1 MQDQSASQP
10 PAGCPAHRGQSGRPL
25 PLYGLEFAATPDSH
39 YRRLREQGP
48 AARVEIAPGVE
59 AVLVTEYATALHI
72 LQSPGLFAKDSR
84 RWLAFNEGEVPED
97 SPALAMMAYRPNCMF
112 TDGAE
117 HARLRRA
124 VTDSLDNVD
133 PHQLSRQVGQV
144 ADYLIDQFAHLG
156 EVDLLDDYAKAL
168 PLLVFNRLFGC
179 SAEVGDRIMQG
190 TSAIFDGVDTR
201 TAAAQLTE
209 GLTTLVAQKRAE
221 PGEDVTSWLLAHDA
235 GLSDDE
241 MVPQLELLMGAG
253 TEPLRNLI
261 ANSLRLLLSED
272 KDAGNG
278 FGGNLLVDDA
288 IDEVLWNAPPLANF
302 SAHYPVEDV
311 DLNGVPVK
319 AGEPVL
325 ISFAAANTDPALDSS
340 RQLLSR
346 RAHLA
351 WSAGPHACPGKDRAR
366 LITVTAIEKLLN
378 RIPDVELAVPV
389 EQLTWRPGPF
399 HRALESLPA
408 RFAPVRRAP
417 RAAGAET
424 PARQEHTRTPGP
436 RKSRWSAFLDWLGV

>member
-1 MQDQSASQP
+1 MEDQSAPQP
-10 PAGCPAHRGQSGRPL
+10 PLGCPAHREQPRGPL
-25 PLYGLEFAATPDSH
+25 PLYDLEFAARPDTF
-39 YRRLREQGP
+39 YQELREQGP
-48 AARVEIAPGVE
+48 AARVEVAPGVE
-59 AVLVTEYATALHI
+59 AVLVTEYATALRV
-72 LQSPGLFAKDSR
+72 LQTPGLFAKDSR
-84 RWLAFNEGEVPED
+84 RWRALSEGHVPED

-124 VTDSLDNVD
+124 VTDSLDNID

-144 ADYLIDQFAHLG
+144 ADYLIDQFGHLG
-156 EVDLLDDYAKAL
+156 KVDLLDDYAKAL
-168 PLLVFNRLFGC
+168 PLLVFNQLFGC
-179 SAEVGDRIMQG
+179 SAGVGDRIMQG
-190 TSAIFDGVDTR
+190 TSAIFDGVDTKA
-201 TAAAQLTE
+201 AAAQLAE
-209 GLTTLVAQKRAE
+209 GLSALVTDKRAH
-221 PGEDVTSWLLAHDA
+221 PDQDVTSWLMAHEA
-235 GLSDDE
+235 GLDDSE
-241 MVPQLELLMGAG
+241 MVYQLELLMGAG

-261 ANSLRLLLSED
+261 ANSLRLLLSDE
-272 KDAGNG
+272 KYANGG
-278 FGGNLLVDDA
+278 FGGGLLVDDA
-288 IDEVLWNAPPLANF
+288 IDDVLWNAPPLANF
-302 SAHYPVEDV
+302 SAHYPVEDT
-311 DLNGVPVK
+311 DLDGIPVQ

-378 RIPDVELAVPV
+378 RIPDIELAVPL

-408 RFAPVRRAP
+408 RFAPVRREPLPASPGAP
-417 RAAGAET
+417 AQQDDILAHA
-424 PARQEHTRTPGP
+424 P